1 MGLLL
6 TGIVLFCVVH
16 LFPSLMPAARDRLV
30 SRLGEN
36 PYKAVFSVLIL
47 AGLILI
53 VLGWKAA
60 VPRPV
65 YIPPMAPGLLPSS
78 LVFAGLVL
86 FLAAQMRGYL
96 KRVLRHPQMIGTV
109 LWAVSH
115 LLTNGDSRSVLLFG
129 SLLIWALLEILLC
142 NRRDGPRQELPAAA
156 GKFDLMAIVAGGLAF
171 AVIGHFHLR
180 LFGVS
185 PL

>member
-65 YIPPMAPGLLPSS
+65 YIPPMAPGLLPSA

-156 GKFDLMAIVAGGLAF
+156 G
-171 AVIGHFHLR
+171 
-180 LFGVS
+180 
-185 PL
+185 